1 MDAKFLVPYETAQ
14 LLKEKGYE
22 AETDYY
28 YSKETKSITPLRDLK
43 NEWYPDSLQK
53 VIDARY
59 IPAPTYHEVLDWI
72 TKKSGYFI
80 STRHAT
86 HMAPAA
92 WYCAIDVGGDMDR
105 HTKGYLITRED
116 ALNAAILE
124 TLKRL

>member
-1 MDAKFLVPYETAQ
+1 MDAKFFVPYETAQ

-28 YSKETKSITPLRDLK
+28 YNKETKSITPLRDLK

-59 IPAPTYHEVLDWI
+59 TPAPTYHEVLDWLESRGYVI
-72 TKKSGYFI
+72 ETSHYDMGLWMCYINIVSNDDIDTTKRYE
-80 STRHAT
+80 
-86 HMAPAA
+86 
-92 WYCAIDVGGDMDR
+92 
-105 HTKGYLITRED
+105 TRED

>member
-28 YSKETKSITPLRDLK
+28 YNKETKSITPLRDLK

-59 IPAPTYHEVLDWI
+59 IPAPTYHEVLDWLGCHGCYAGTAHNYYGVI
-72 TKKSGYFI
+72 TYYFFLGEKFY
-80 STRHAT
+80 SPRYA
-86 HMAPAA
+86 
-92 WYCAIDVGGDMDR
+92 Y
-105 HTKGYLITRED
+105 KTRED

-124 TLKRL
+124 TLKWL

>member
-1 MDAKFLVPYETAQ
+1 MDAKFYVPYEMAQ

-28 YSKETKSITPLRDLK
+28 YNKETKSITPLRDLK

-59 IPAPTYHEVLDWI
+59 TPAPTYHEVLDWLAKNGWYVAI
-72 TKKSGYFI
+72 GVRLRGRIMYVSE
-80 STRHAT
+80 
-86 HMAPAA
+86 AA
-92 WYCAIDVGGDMDR
+92 RKLWRPTIYCGA
-105 HTKGYLITRED
+105 HKTCED